1 MQTLTLKTEK
11 LVHGGKCLAHKE
23 GHTFFISG
31 VIPGE
36 IVEISLSLEHKNE
49 AKLLRIIEKSPFRA
63 TPVCPLYGECG
74 GCDLMH
80 IEINEQR
87 RLKAKVLAEC
97 FTRQRVKPCDIE
109 IIYGKSEEYR
119 ARFRLHEGK
128 MMKRGTNSFVSVTH
142 CPVAENRA
150 EHYLASPARKAATEQ
165 FFASSFLKNADVVV
179 HREGEECGRN
189 IAQIKLLSKDLSF
202 DVSSFFQS
210 NMEMLEKT
218 VPLVTA
224 GCRGKKA
231 LDMYAGAG
239 IFSLFLLDS
248 FENVEAVELSHPSVV
263 FARRNLLPFKE
274 RSKIIESSGKAWAN
288 RMKGKKERFDF
299 AVIDGPRG
307 GAEKEV
313 LLFLAEEK
321 TPLIKILSC
330 DAATHA
336 RDAALLISNGYRLTK
351 LFMLDFFPHTH
362 HIESLGVYEL

>member
-1 MQTLTLKTEK
+1 MQTLTVKVEK
-11 LVHGGKCLAHKE
+11 LVHGGKCLAH
-23 GHTFFISG
+23 GDGRTFFISG
-31 VIPGE
+31 AVPGE
-36 IVEISLSLEHKNE
+36 IVEIAPSHDQKYE
-49 AKLLRIIEKSPFRA
+49 ANLLRIIEKSPLRA
-63 TPVCPLYGECG
+63 APICPLYGECG

-87 RLKAKVLAEC
+87 RLKSAVLAES
-97 FTRQRVKPCDIE
+97 FTRQGIKTNNIE
-109 IIYGKSEEYR
+109 IICGKSEKYR

-128 MMKRGTNSFVSVTH
+128 MMKKRTNSLVRVNH

-150 EHYLASPARKAATEQ
+150 ENYLASPCRKDASEQ
-165 FFASSFLKNADVVV
+165 FFASSFLENADVVV

-189 IAQIKLLSKDLSF
+189 IAKIKLLSKNISF
-202 DVSSFFQS
+202 DVAAFFQS

-224 GCRGKKA
+224 SCAGKKA

-239 IFSLFLLDS
+239 IFSLFLLDAFQS
-248 FENVEAVELSHPSVV
+248 VEAVELSNPSVF

-274 RSKIIESSGKAWAN
+274 RSKVVESSGKAWAK
-288 RMKGKKERFDF
+288 RMKGKKEKFDF
-299 AVIDGPRG
+299 AIIDGPRG

-313 LLFLAEEK
+313 LLFLAAKK

-336 RDAALLISNGYRLTK
+336 RDAALLIANGYSLTK
-351 LFMLDFFPHTH
+351 LFILDFFPHTH